1 MRNLLLLMVGCF
13 TFSGQLVAQGSTDK
27 WNLQRCVEYAAKNN
41 ISVKQA
47 DVQARLAAL
56 EVDRTKLSQYPTANA
71 NTNLGTQ
78 FGRSIDP
85 TTNQFT
91 TTQLLFQGINV
102 NMNVPVFNWG
112 ALKADR
118 QIAGF
123 NAQAAITDI
132 ERISNDVSLSI
143 ATFFL
148 QVVAAKQQIAIAEVQ
163 IGQTASQLG
172 FTRKR
177 VEAGALPELSSAEI
191 EAQLARDSTALVSAK
206 ASFQQAVIQLKAA
219 INLDMSVSFD
229 VEIPAVDNIPLQP
242 LGELDP
248 AVLYQLA
255 LNNQPA
261 QKVGDL
267 RIKSAEVSIKRAK
280 SEFYPTIS
288 AFGGLGTNFANSANT
303 ITGANIIGTRPT
315 SNFVTVNNQNYQV
328 FQPDIQLTS
337 SKRNFFQMWNGWG
350 GQLEQNFRQNF
361 GINIQVPIFNAGAAK
376 LGYERSKLNLKTAQ
390 ISRQQADLTLQ
401 QNIYQAHTNAMAA
414 IQRFHASDKSVE
426 ASQKAYDY
434 ARKRFEAGLSN
445 TLDLITNQNNLLRAK
460 LDRLNNQFDYIFRIK
475 LLEFY
480 KGQGIKL

>member
-13 TFSGQLVAQGSTDK
+13 WFAGQLSAQSSLDK

-47 DVQARLAAL
+47 DVQARLAVL
-56 EVDRTKLSQYPTANA
+56 EVERTKLNQYPSANT

-91 TTQLLFQGINV
+91 TTQLLFQGINLNV
-102 NMNVPVFNWG
+102 NATVFNWG
-112 ALKADR
+112 ALKAEK

-123 NAQAAITDI
+123 NAQAALMDI

-163 IGQTASQLG
+163 VGQTESQLG

-177 VEAGALPELSSAEI
+177 VEAGALPELSAAEI
-191 EAQLARDSTALVSAK
+191 EAQLARDSTLLVSAK

-219 INLDMSVSFD
+219 INLDMGVSFD
-229 VEIPAVDNIPLQP
+229 VEIPAVDQISLLP

-248 AVLYQLA
+248 AFLYQLA

-261 QKVGDL
+261 QKVNDL
-267 RIKSAEVSIKRAK
+267 RIKSAEVSIKRAR
-280 SEFYPTIS
+280 SAFYPTIS
-288 AFGGLGTNFANSANT
+288 AFGGFGSNFANAANT
-303 ITGANIIGTRPT
+303 ITGANIVGTRPT
-315 SNFVTVNNQNYQV
+315 SNFVTVNNQNFQV
-328 FQPDIQLTS
+328 FQPDIQLIS

-361 GINIQVPIFNAGAAK
+361 GLNIQVPIFNAGSAK
-376 LGYERSKLNLKTAQ
+376 LGYERSKLNLKSVEIT
-390 ISRQQADLTLQ
+390 RQQTDLALQ
-401 QNIYQAHTNAMAA
+401 QNIYQAHTNAVAA
-414 IQRFHASDKSVE
+414 IQRFYASEKSVE

-445 TLDLITNQNNLLRAK
+445 TLDLITNQNNLVRAK

>member
-1 MRNLLLLMVGCF
+1 MRNLLFTVFGCF
-13 TFSGQLVAQGSTDK
+13 TLGGHLMAQPSTDK

-56 EVDRTKLSQYPTANA
+56 EVERTKLAQYPSASA
-71 NTNLGTQ
+71 NTNVGTQ

-85 TTNQFT
+85 TTNLFT
-91 TTQLLFQGINV
+91 TTQLLFQQLNLNV
-102 NMNVPVFNWG
+102 NATVFNWG

-123 NAQAAITDI
+123 NAQAALTDI
-132 ERISNDVSLSI
+132 ERIANDVSLSI

-163 IGQTASQLG
+163 VGQTASQLG

-177 VEAGALPELSSAEI
+177 VAAGTLPELSAAEI
-191 EAQLARDSTALVSAK
+191 EAQLARDSSTLVSAK
-206 ASFQQAVIQLKAA
+206 TTYQQAVIQLKAA
-219 INLDMSVSFD
+219 INLDMAVPFD
-229 VEIPAVDNIPLQP
+229 VEIPAVNAIPLQP

-248 AVLYQLA
+248 AILYQLA

-261 QKVGDL
+261 QKVSDL
-267 RIKSAEVSIKRAK
+267 RIKSAEASIKRAK
-280 SEFYPTIS
+280 SAFYPTIS
-288 AFGGLGTNFANSANT
+288 AFGGMGSNFANAAT
-303 ITGANIIGTRPT
+303 TVTGANIIGVKPT

-350 GQLEQNFRQNF
+350 GQIEQNFRQNF
-361 GINIQVPIFNAGAAK
+361 GFNIQVPIFNAGSAR
-376 LGYERSKLNLKTAQ
+376 LGYERSKLNLRTAQ

-401 QNIYQAHTNAMAA
+401 QNIYQAHTNATAA
-414 IQRFHASDKSVE
+414 MQRFLASEKSVD

-434 ARKRFEAGLSN
+434 ASKRFEEGLST
-445 TLDLITNQNNLLRAK
+445 TLDLITSQNNLLRAK